1 MTRSTILGR
10 EALEITGAVLETVG
24 SPVRS
29 PSPARTIVGSYMGSA
44 VLARDIPVYAQL
56 WRGGRL
62 PVEKLVSSVITLNK
76 INEAMDADRNAIRQ
90 IVMFN

>member
-1 MTRSTILGR
+1 
-10 EALEITGAVLETVG
+10 
-24 SPVRS
+24 
-29 PSPARTIVGSYMGSA
+29 MGSA

-76 INEAMDADRNAIRQ
+76 INEAMDADGNAIRQ

>member
-1 MTRSTILGR
+1 MEEKHWRLPARPWRPSAPPI
-10 EALEITGAVLETVG
+10 GAPG
-24 SPVRS
+24 
-29 PSPARTIVGSYMGSA
+29 PARTIVGSYMGSA

-76 INEAMDADRNAIRQ
+76 INEAMDADGNAIRQ